1 MGKIPTF
8 GIGSVGVRIGET
20 EGIGGGEASAA
31 VELSLEDLYIFRK
44 LSSALAAGDRQIL
57 HTPDVLRLFQKNART
72 ERLIFVE
79 TLSFVDKSVPHLRLH
94 DYVNHLYPPVP
105 QHQWFIQYV
114 KKLGEVSGRRERGRF
129 AIRRNSILEKKA
141 ASPIICYIR
150 NTSCREFTNSSK
162 EGKEW

>member
-94 DYVNHLYPPVP
+94 DYVNHLYPPSVP
-105 QHQWFIQYV
+105 MSMIYSICE
-114 KKLGEVSGRRERGRF
+114 K
-129 AIRRNSILEKKA
+129 IRRSV
-141 ASPIICYIR
+141 
-150 NTSCREFTNSSK
+150 RE
-162 EGKEW
+162 EGKGSICNSQKFNP